1 MYLLVF
7 IELELNTFSSSNRG
21 IIAGF
26 KRTDRNKLKRKK
38 TKLRKI
44 VNKTIKVSNKEFDIL
59 KDKNFNN

>member
-1 MYLLVF
+1 MYLLIF
-7 IELELNTFSSSNRG
+7 IELKLNTFSSSNRG

-44 VNKTIKVSNKEFDIL
+44 INKPI
-59 KDKNFNN
+59 